1 VSDLVDLDYKVEYDE
16 EANAIQHYIWADSL
30 KEIPDVKYVS
40 KLFKKIVRRISPE
53 ATQDSVS
60 SESEN
65 IGLKRTSP

>member
-1 VSDLVDLDYKVEYDE
+1 VSDLVDYKVEYDE
-16 EANAIQHYIWADSL
+16 EANAIQHHIWADSL

-40 KLFKKIVRRISPE
+40 KLFKKIVRRISHE